1 MRDPS
6 KSTPENIGFWSKLKK
21 RANMDEDQYIA
32 LALEYGFYDDY
43 DAALKILDNLMS
55 LSFDSKLDDLY
66 WTAINWKA
74 RTLSMME
81 EFERSLEVWDHI
93 IKTGQ
98 NTKKRLKLDSSD
110 YGHIAYCH
118 KELGD
123 YSDAVINYFMAL
135 DNFDELESDNVGT
148 DEQRNYLKTSLY
160 AGLSGAYCRFDDEII
175 SDYDDEK
182 DKPITIEQQKEIMTQ
197 KMRTA
202 KCSTRDDL
210 MNKAIEYADMALKIT
225 PDDTE
230 AYIGKIIAFSKL
242 NQHKEAIL
250 LCRKAL
256 EIGNENAESDIRNEY
271 GLNLQDLGA
280 QKFAIQQFQQIIL
293 EDADDD
299 RAWYNLACCYAQL
312 DQKDLAINALSTAK
326 NLDPEGT
333 HELMVDDEDL
343 NNIRD
348 MPEFQKMISRG
359 PDYQWDNVFTTEG
372 DIEDEALGWSA
383 QKPSEPKSISELFP
397 ATNEIKIDDDQN

>member
-6 KSTPENIGFWSKLKK
+6 KPVPKNIGFWSKMKK
-21 RANMDEDQYIA
+21 RVNMNPDEDIA
-32 LALEYGFYDDY
+32 LALEAGFNDDY
-43 DAALKILDNLMS
+43 DAAYKIFDKLS
-55 LSFDSKLDDLY
+55 SYSFDSQLDDLY
-66 WTAINWKA
+66 WKSMDWKA
-74 RTLSMME
+74 RTLVMKE
-81 EFERSLEVWDHI
+81 EYRQALEIWDYIAKTEHGSLKGIVHDA
-93 IKTGQ
+93 T
-98 NTKKRLKLDSSD
+98 D
-110 YGHIAYCH
+110 YAFIALCH
-118 KELGD
+118 KELGE
-123 YSDAVINYFMAL
+123 YSDSVINYLKAIDDF
-135 DNFDELESDNVGT
+135 DNIKWDN
-148 DEQRNYLKTSLY
+148 DEQKISFKTALY

-182 DKPITIEQQKEIMTQ
+182 DTPITLEQQKEIMAQ
-197 KMRTA
+197 KMRSA
-202 KCSTRDDL
+202 KCSTHDDL
-210 MNKAIEYADMALKIT
+210 MNKAIEYADMALKLT
-225 PDDTE
+225 PDDVE
-230 AYIGKIIAFSKL
+230 AYVGKIIALGKL
-242 NQHKEAIL
+242 QEHKEAIL
-250 LCRKAL
+250 LCREAL

-271 GLNLQDLGA
+271 GLSLQDLGA
-280 QKFAIQQFQQIIL
+280 PKFAIQQFQKIIL

-326 NLDPEGT
+326 NLDPDGT

-372 DIEDEALGWSA
+372 DIEDEALGWSV

-397 ATNEIKIDDDQN
+397 ATNEIEIDDDQN